1 VSAVLA
7 GYRRVMTAY
16 RKNIV
21 LIAIACVALP
31 IATAHAMPRIFP
43 ASWAVTLS
51 FGVSLAIAAL
61 AVNLL
66 LGYAGQLSLGHAAL
80 LGVGAYASGRIVD
93 SGAPM
98 FVGLVAAVVAGA
110 IFALVIGLPA
120 LRLRGIYLAL
130 VTIAFGLTMQASVLR
145 WNVLSHGAGG
155 VPLPRRLLGNKSIT
169 DDSIYLSICLLLLLG
184 IWLLDRNVVRT
195 KVGRAFRMI
204 REDEDAAQSF
214 GIDVTRYKLL
224 AFVLSGGIAGLAGGA
239 YGHAIG
245 LVNSDV
251 FTLDL
256 SLRLVLF
263 VIIGGIGSRWGIA
276 LVAVLF
282 SLSGKLPHL
291 VRDYDLVVAA
301 VIVLYNVIRL
311 PGGLGGL
318 IAGRRVHRR
327 VRREADESEGIEP
340 ALALRLIQTLREA
353 KSARTHDEA
362 LLRVENVSVRFGG
375 LIAVDD
381 ASLRVEAGRIVG
393 VIGPNGAGKSTLF
406 NAISGFVQISSGRMY
421 VDGAAIHD
429 LPAHARTKQ
438 GIGRTFQL
446 GGLAGDMSVRENLE
460 LAQHLSFTYGD
471 ARALLYTKS
480 VADQEERVA
489 VAAEDLIHGIG
500 LETLAD
506 ALVRELSGGQQ
517 RLVEIAA
524 VLATSPKVLLL
535 DEPAAGLSPAAAEAL
550 AEALRVLRDEHGQT
564 VVLVE
569 HNVPLVLDVCD
580 HVYVLNAGAVLA
592 EGPPRSLRR
601 NPEVLS
607 TYLGKLVG

>member
-1 VSAVLA
+1 
-7 GYRRVMTAY
+7 
-16 RKNIV
+16 
-21 LIAIACVALP
+21 
-31 IATAHAMPRIFP
+31 
-43 ASWAVTLS
+43 
-51 FGVSLAIAAL
+51 
-61 AVNLL
+61 
-66 LGYAGQLSLGHAAL
+66 
-80 LGVGAYASGRIVD
+80 
-93 SGAPM
+93 
-98 FVGLVAAVVAGA
+98 
-110 IFALVIGLPA
+110 
-120 LRLRGIYLAL
+120 
-130 VTIAFGLTMQASVLR
+130 
-145 WNVLSHGAGG
+145 
-155 VPLPRRLLGNKSIT
+155 
-169 DDSIYLSICLLLLLG
+169 
-184 IWLLDRNVVRT
+184 
-195 KVGRAFRMI
+195 
-204 REDEDAAQSF
+204 
-214 GIDVTRYKLL
+214 
-224 AFVLSGGIAGLAGGA
+224 
-239 YGHAIG
+239 
-245 LVNSDV
+245 
-251 FTLDL
+251 
-256 SLRLVLF
+256 
-263 VIIGGIGSRWGIA
+263 
-276 LVAVLF
+276 
-282 SLSGKLPHL
+282 
-291 VRDYDLVVAA
+291 
-301 VIVLYNVIRL
+301 
-311 PGGLGGL
+311 
-318 IAGRRVHRR
+318 
-327 VRREADESEGIEP
+327 
-340 ALALRLIQTLREA
+340 LREA

-607 TYLGKLVG
+607 TYLGELVG